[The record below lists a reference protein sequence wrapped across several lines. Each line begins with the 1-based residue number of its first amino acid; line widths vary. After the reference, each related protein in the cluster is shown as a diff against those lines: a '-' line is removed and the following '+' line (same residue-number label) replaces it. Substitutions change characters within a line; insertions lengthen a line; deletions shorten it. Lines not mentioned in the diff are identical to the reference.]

1 MCEPGLVERIWRA
14 CTTLAPAACLV
25 SACEGHL
32 VQGVALA
39 PNQTPM
45 VSAVVNLEVSG
56 YCGGC
61 YVDIDWGDGEPV
73 SQGVWVNLVP
83 NPSQRTISHTY
94 TGWGGGKT
102 VTVTATQ
109 NCDGKVNTRVTMAP
123 AVFQLGFN
131 QPGTK
136 ACYTVPTMA
145 SVRMGN
151 LVHITT
157 IPLARSPG
165 GINFGCPLGGC
176 VYDANGKPGS
186 VATAPDYPFPGLR
199 AFSLVLRLGQQV
211 AQGGTDVRFTAA
223 ETRSLESLVNDGN
236 VTDNAGGYQID
247 VRVDQLGP

>member
-1 MCEPGLVERIWRA
+1 LAGLHDVHARSLLGFGLRGAFGSRRRAGAQPDADGGHSRQSGGQRLWR
-14 CTTLAPAACLV
+14 
-25 SACEGHL
+25 
-32 VQGVALA
+32 
-39 PNQTPM
+39 
-45 VSAVVNLEVSG
+45 
-56 YCGGC
+56 GC
-61 YVDIDWGDGEPV
+61 YVDIDWGDGGPV

-83 NPSQRTISHTY
+83 DPTTRTISHTY

-109 NCDGKVNTRVTMAP
+109 NCDGKVNTRFTMAP

-136 ACYTVPTMA
+136 ACNTVPTMA

-211 AQGGTDVRFTAA
+211 VQGGTDVRFTAA
-223 ETRSLESLVNDGN
+223 ETGSLESLVNDGN

>member
-45 VSAVVNLEVSG
+45 VGTAVNLEVSG
-56 YCGGC
+56 YGGGC

-94 TGWGGGKT
+94 TGWGGGKI

-109 NCDGKVNTRVTMAP
+109 NCDGKVNTRFTMAP

-136 ACYTVPTMA
+136 ACNTVPTMA

-157 IPLARSPG
+157 IPLARS
-165 GINFGCPLGGC
+165 
-176 VYDANGKPGS
+176 
-186 VATAPDYPFPGLR
+186 
-199 AFSLVLRLGQQV
+199 LVLRLGQQV
-211 AQGGTDVRFTAA
+211 VHGRTDVRFTAA
-223 ETRSLESLVNDGN
+223 EPGSLESLVNDGN